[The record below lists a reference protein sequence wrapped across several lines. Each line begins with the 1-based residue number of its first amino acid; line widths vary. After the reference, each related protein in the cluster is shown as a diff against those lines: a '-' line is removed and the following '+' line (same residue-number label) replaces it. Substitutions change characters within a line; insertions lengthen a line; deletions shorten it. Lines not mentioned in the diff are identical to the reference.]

1 MKELTYMQ
9 ILAGVIKEGEEL
21 PKDQWKK
28 ASGKLLDK
36 YKQEILDLIQTAYSE
51 LGGHPNY
58 RSTSDISNA
67 DAQVWE
73 LIDLDNEPGP
83 DAVGVAKQ
91 HGKKLVGIGHDGSSS
106 AKWAVVNREISLL
119 KKSGYYIE
127 VSGRMYDILKSSSVK
142 VVDDE
147 ETVRS
152 VLKGKNIKWLG
163 DGWYIRDIGGD
174 SHKKIMMG
182 KPKA

>member
-1 MKELTYMQ
+1 MNELTYIQ

-28 ASGKLLDK
+28 ASGKLLEK
-36 YKQEILDLIQTAYSE
+36 YKQEILNLIKTAYSE
-51 LGGHPNY
+51 IGGHPNY
-58 RSTSDISNA
+58 TSTSDTSTS

-73 LIDLDNEPGP
+73 LIDLDDEPGP

-91 HGKKLVGIGHDGSSS
+91 HGKKLVGIGHDGTKPAKS
-106 AKWAVVNREISLL
+106 AAVKHEVSLL

-127 VSGRMYDILKSSSVK
+127 VSGRMYDILKSSGIK

-152 VLKGKNIKWLG
+152 ILKGKNIKWQG
-163 DGWYIRDIGGD
+163 DGWYTRDIGGD
-174 SHKKIMMG
+174 SHTKIMMG